1 MLKEIRKFRDCG
13 NPKKGFKL
21 LACEGCHDL
30 KVVLFSVQGAF
41 LHDVFMRRNGRVEPC
56 LV

>member
-21 LACEGCHDL
+21 LACEGCLDL
-30 KVVLFSVQGAF
+30 KVVPFWCKGCFCTPCSCG
-41 LHDVFMRRNGRVEPC
+41 GTEEWSPC